1 MGKRESTAKERA
13 QAVALFRYQVIC
25 PALEEGLSKAQ
36 RGRVVRQLVT
46 QVFDHPLTGPR
57 KYSRESV
64 DRWIRA
70 YRKGGFDALVPAVA
84 KPSPRTDTSVLDLAA
99 GLKAENPDRT
109 AAQVRR
115 ILLSSTGWSP
125 SESTLLRLF
134 HARDLMIQTGSETR
148 EVFGRFEAV
157 KANERWVADALH
169 GPKLFGKKTILFA
182 FLDDHSRLLVGYRF
196 GFMEDTIRM
205 SWALRGALE
214 SRGVPESLYVDK
226 GAPYVDSWPLRA
238 CGKLGV
244 RLIHAT
250 PNRPQGKG
258 KIERFFRT
266 VRDQFLVELTDEAL
280 TELEA
285 DAGDAMACLVELNR
299 LFTAWVETAYHHHE
313 HSETGQTPLDR
324 WDESWAKE
332 GHRPPLPSGEALTE
346 AFLWSTHRTVTKTA
360 TVSLHSNTYQ
370 VEPALVGRKVELVF
384 SPFNLETIEVRHQN
398 KAYGPAIPHV
408 INRHVHPKARPE
420 VTSPPRP
427 TPTGI
432 NYLRLMGEDHRQQLR
447 NSQTINYHAL
457 TNPKNDDSEQVV
469 S

>member
-1 MGKRESTAKERA
+1 MGKRESTARKRA
-13 QAVALFRYQVIC
+13 QKVALFRYQVIS
-25 PALEEGLSKAQ
+25 PALEAGLSKAQ
-36 RGRVVRQLVT
+36 RGRVVRQLAA

-57 KYSRESV
+57 KYSRESI
-64 DRWIRA
+64 DRWVRA
-70 YRKGGFDALVPAVA
+70 YRRGGFDALVPAVA
-84 KPSPRTDTSVLDLAA
+84 KPAPRIDTEVLDLAA

-115 ILLSSTGWSP
+115 ILISSTGWSP

-134 HARDLMIQTGSETR
+134 HARDLMVQTGQSR

-157 KANERWVADALH
+157 RANERWVADALH

-196 GFMEDTIRM
+196 GFLEDTIRM

-214 SRGVPESLYVDK
+214 SRGVPESLYVDN
-226 GAPYVDSWPLRA
+226 GAPYVDSWPQRA
-238 CGKLGV
+238 CAKLGV

-266 VRDQFLVELTDEAL
+266 VRDQFLVELTEEAL
-280 TELEA
+280 KELEEETN
-285 DAGDAMACLVELNR
+285 DPMAGLVELNR
-299 LFTAWVETAYHHHE
+299 LFTAWVETVYHHHE

-324 WDESWAKE
+324 WDESWAKV
-332 GHRPPLPSGEALTE
+332 GHRPPLPSGVALTE
-346 AFLWSTHRTVTKTA
+346 AFLWSTDRTVTKTA
-360 TVSLHSNTYQ
+360 TVSLYSNTYQ
-370 VEPALVGRKVELVF
+370 VEPALVGRRVELVF
-384 SPFNLETIEVRHQN
+384 SPFNLETIEVRYQN
-398 KAYGPAIPHV
+398 KPYGPAIPHV
-408 INRHVHPKARPE
+408 INQHVHPKARSETPG
-420 VTSPPRP
+420 P
-427 TPTGI
+427 TPPAATGI
-432 NYLRLMGEDHRQQLR
+432 NYLRLMAEDHREQLR
-447 NSQTINYHAL
+447 TDQTINYHAL